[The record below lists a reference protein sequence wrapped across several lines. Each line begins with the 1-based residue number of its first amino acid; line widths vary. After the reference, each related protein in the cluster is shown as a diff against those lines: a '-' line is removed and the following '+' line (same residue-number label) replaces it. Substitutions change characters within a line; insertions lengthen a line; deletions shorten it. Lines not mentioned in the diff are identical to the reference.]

1 MSDLTKLT
9 LVLTR
14 NTLYD
19 FTSIHNID
27 EVENLKNTVVI
38 SEPYNVHFTNLDQ
51 SIVQEAMIQ
60 EVIEQMEK
68 AELKHEED
76 VKRNNEKLNE
86 LRALSAPVENTYD

>member
-14 NTLYD
+14 NTAYD
-19 FTSIHNID
+19 FTSVHNIA
-27 EVENLKNTVVI
+27 EVEFLMDTIPI
-38 SEPYNVHFTNLDQ
+38 SEPHNVHFTNLDQ

-60 EVIEQMEK
+60 EVIKRMEK
-68 AELKHEED
+68 AELRHEED

-86 LRALSAPVENTYD
+86 LRALSAPVENTND